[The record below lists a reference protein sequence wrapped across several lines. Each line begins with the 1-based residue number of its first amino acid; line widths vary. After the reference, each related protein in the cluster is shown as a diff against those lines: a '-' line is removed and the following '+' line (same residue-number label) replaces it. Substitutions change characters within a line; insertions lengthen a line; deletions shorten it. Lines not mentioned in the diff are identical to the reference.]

1 MNLLNKIHNHNK
13 IYNKSLI
20 SYWKYFLHRILNI
33 YVYKF
38 HYLVLKINYDDL
50 IVKSN
55 DIDIEIRELF
65 LEDFNY
71 GDPAFFNTKKKKVY
85 KKRVQDNNYKAYG
98 VFDNSKLIYSTW
110 ISFKNL
116 GLPIPCKIKLNENE
130 ALLEDSYCHPDYR
143 GLGLHSKMNLFRL
156 KKIYEQGRTYAI
168 AIVLEGNT
176 AALKVQKK
184 SGFQELG
191 YFYAGKIFGFPFTT
205 LNKKKYDDREKNL
218 F

>member
-1 MNLLNKIHNHNK
+1 MNIVDIMKKLRSKTFGD
-13 IYNKSLI
+13 YG
-20 SYWKYFLHRILNI
+20 KYFLHRILNI
-33 YVYKF
+33 YVYKL
-38 HYLVLKINYDDL
+38 HYFVLKINYDDL

-55 DIDIEIRELF
+55 DINIEIRELT

-71 GDPAFFNTKKKKVY
+71 GDPAFFKAKKKEEY
-85 KKRVQDNNYKAYG
+85 KKRFQDNNYKAYG

-143 GLGLHSKMNLFRL
+143 GLGIHSKMNLFRL
-156 KKIYEQGRTYAI
+156 KQIYEQGKTYAI
-168 AIVLEGNT
+168 VIILEGNE

-184 SGFQELG
+184 YGFQELG
-191 YFYAGKIFGFPFTT
+191 YFYAGKIFGLPFTT
-205 LNKKKYDDREKNL
+205 LNKKKYDDRQKNL